1 MKNLISVFLLLSYGI
16 LNVNAQSTIAWD
28 VLADVQLE
36 EKYDA
41 NLGINYYNASFGAA
55 QAFESQEIILS
66 GFIIPLDALGTQY
79 VLSRNPQTSC
89 FFCGGAGPESVV
101 KLELKPRAIK
111 RYQTD
116 ARLTFEGRLKLNSTT
131 KEDLLYIMERAEEF

>member
-1 MKNLISVFLLLSYGI
+1 MKNLILSIFFLCLSVFSL
-16 LNVNAQSTIAWD
+16 NAQTSIAWD
-28 VLADVQLE
+28 VLADIQLE

-41 NLGINYYNASFGAA
+41 SLGINYYNASFGAA
-55 QAFESQEIILS
+55 QSFESQEIILS

-116 ARLTFEGRLKLNSTT
+116 ARLTFKGRLKLNSTT
-131 KEDLLYIMERAEEF
+131 KEDLLYVMELAEEF